1 MATPRRLHILG
12 TRGIPNRHG
21 GFEACVER
29 LAPHLAGHGWDVR
42 VYCQQDGAREW
53 QEDTWDHVTRI
64 HVPVTQTGAPGS
76 VAFDWKSTVRA
87 VADDGLLLTFGF
99 NTGLFFAWPW
109 LKQRPHVVNLD
120 GLEWR
125 RAKWSRPVRGWLY
138 VNAWLAT
145 WLPSAL
151 VADHPDIAGLFGRRP
166 LARPIVTIPYGAD
179 ALGDVDPAP
188 VARLGLRSRRFA
200 LVVARAEP
208 ENSLLEMVTAWS
220 RRMRGI
226 PLVVVGAYDFARH
239 PYHREVRAHAS
250 DEVRFVGAI
259 YDRPVLDAL
268 RAHARMYLH
277 GHTVGGTNP
286 SLVEAL
292 GAGSAVLAHDNR
304 FNRWVAGGAAR
315 YFRDVRTC
323 ADWLD
328 AILEKTDVLDA
339 MRQAA
344 RARHAEAFTWPR
356 VLAAYEDLLAS
367 VAAGRAVPPR
377 PDWTGCPVRPG
388 AP

>member
-1 MATPRRLHILG
+1 M
-12 TRGIPNRHG
+12 
-21 GFEACVER
+21 
-29 LAPHLAGHGWDVR
+29 
-42 VYCQQDGAREW
+42 
-53 QEDTWDHVTRI
+53 
-64 HVPVTQTGAPGS
+64 
-76 VAFDWKSTVRA
+76 
-87 VADDGLLLTFGF
+87 
-99 NTGLFFAWPW
+99 
-109 LKQRPHVVNLD
+109 
-120 GLEWR
+120 
-125 RAKWSRPVRGWLY
+125 
-138 VNAWLAT
+138 
-145 WLPSAL
+145 
-151 VADHPDIAGLFGRRP
+151 
-166 LARPIVTIPYGAD
+166 
-179 ALGDVDPAP
+179 
-188 VARLGLRSRRFA
+188 
-200 LVVARAEP
+200 
-208 ENSLLEMVTAWS
+208 
-220 RRMRGI
+220 

-268 RAHARMYLH
+268 RAHAQIYLH

-304 FNRWVAGGAAR
+304 FNRWVAGDAAR

-328 AILEKTDVLDA
+328 ALLERTDVLDA
-339 MRQAA
+339 MRQTA

-356 VLAAYEDLLAS
+356 VIAAYDDLLAS

-377 PDWTGCPVRPG
+377 PDWTGRPVRPG